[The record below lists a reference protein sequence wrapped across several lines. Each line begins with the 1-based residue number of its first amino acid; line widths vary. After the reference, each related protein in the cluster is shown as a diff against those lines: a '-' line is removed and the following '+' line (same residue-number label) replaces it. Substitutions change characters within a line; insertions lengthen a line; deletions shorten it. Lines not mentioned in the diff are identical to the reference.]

1 SPLDESGGGRIRG
14 RTVGAGMEY
23 ALWGNWTMRLEYDY
37 LDFGA
42 RSVAMNN
49 IATGDFAE
57 NVLVRQKAHE
67 VKLGLNYLFN
77 ANNWTPAGY
86 PIRPNRFEL
95 EQLVFRIERLPDTV
109 QRDHVDWGFNVTNVY
124 GLDYRYTI
132 MKGIFSDQLLSK
144 NRTYGY
150 DVPTFYG
157 ELYFPQ
163 IAEGMNVRVGRYLS
177 VPDIE
182 TQMAPGNWLY
192 THSLLYIFDPFTQMA

>member
-1 SPLDESGGGRIRG
+1 MGWGE
-14 RTVGAGMEY
+14 VGA
-23 ALWGNWTMRLEYDY
+23 
-37 LDFGA
+37 
-42 RSVAMNN
+42 
-49 IATGDFAE
+49 
-57 NVLVRQKAHE
+57 
-67 VKLGLNYLFN
+67 N
-77 ANNWTPAGY
+77 ASNSSQSLAPAGY

-95 EQLVFRIERLPDTV
+95 DQLVFRIERLPDTA

-132 MKGIFSDQLLSK
+132 MKGIFSDQLLGK

-163 IAEGMNVRVGRYLS
+163 IAEGMNVRIGRFLS

-182 TQMAPGNWLY
+182 TQMAPSNYLY
-192 THSLLYIFDPFTQMA
+192 THSLLYIFDPFTQMGIVNTIKLNRSG